1 MRITPAMKTLS
12 LSILMWGAAALA
24 TSPKVAHTENT
35 PNAAHI
41 QIALLLDTSG
51 SMNGLIDQ
59 ARSHLWK
66 IVNTM
71 ARAKRHGQAPYLE
84 VALFEYGNSGLS
96 ANDGYIRR
104 IQPLTADLDAISESL
119 FALSTNGGDE
129 YCGQVIQQALQLKW
143 SPRTDIYKA
152 IFIAGNEPFNQ
163 GSVDFRQV
171 CKSSISKSIVVNTIF
186 CGNEGEGIQTFW
198 KEGADLAD
206 GSYTTIDQNQR
217 VAQISAPQDK
227 KILELGRKLN
237 ETYVAYGRTGAA
249 ARTRQKRED
258 SNAARISEEV
268 AVERTVTK
276 ASAVYKPSKWDLVDA
291 DSAGEVSAAE
301 LDAEELPEPMRDM
314 SADERKTYLKDKA
327 EARKKLQAQINELQQ
342 ERGEYLQKQRKNQT
356 NTLDAA
362 MLEAI
367 RTQMQ
372 RKGFR
377 FQ

>member
-24 TSPKVAHTENT
+24 TSPKVAHTENA

-104 IQPLTADLDAISESL
+104 IQPLTVDLDAISESL

-206 GSYTTIDQNQR
+206 GSYTTINQNQR

-327 EARKKLQAQINELQQ
+327 EERKKLQAQINELQQ
-342 ERGEYLQKQRKNQT
+342 ERGEYLQKQRKSQT

>member
-314 SADERKTYLKDKA
+314 
-327 EARKKLQAQINELQQ
+327 
-342 ERGEYLQKQRKNQT
+342 
-356 NTLDAA
+356 
-362 MLEAI
+362 
-367 RTQMQ
+367 
-372 RKGFR
+372 
-377 FQ
+377 